1 MTIGELIKDLSQY
14 DKNLEI
20 KIFDY
25 EFNDI
30 CKIDSIEN
38 LGDKIV
44 LFYE

>member
-1 MTIGELIKDLSQY
+1 MTIGELINILSQY
-14 DKNLEI
+14 DKDCKVN
-20 KIFDY
+20 IFDY

-30 CKIDSIEN
+30 SEIKNIEF

>member
-1 MTIGELIKDLSQY
+1 MTIGELINELSQY

-30 CKIDSIEN
+30 CKIDNLEF

-44 LFYE
+44 IFYE

>member
-1 MTIGELIKDLSQY
+1 MTIGELIEELSQY
-14 DKNLEI
+14 DKKLEI

-25 EFNDI
+25 ELNEI
-30 CKIDSIEN
+30 SKIKNIEF